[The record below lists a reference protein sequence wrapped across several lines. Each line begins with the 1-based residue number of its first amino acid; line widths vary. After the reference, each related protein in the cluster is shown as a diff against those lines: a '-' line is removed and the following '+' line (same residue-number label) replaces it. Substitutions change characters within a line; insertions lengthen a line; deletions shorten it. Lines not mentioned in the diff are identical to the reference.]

1 MSLCV
6 TSPQFIQAWR
16 IQSIRLPWKW
26 DEHAQ
31 VSTHVY
37 RVHIPIW
44 RLSLW
49 KPHTVS
55 PIDPLRVIVYSH
67 YTLAKVV
74 FCFVRWYS
82 DAAVSPWTCTV
93 FFTFFVNAYKGMA
106 MMIGLYCGATVDV
119 TAVLHRVN
127 RWRVII
133 SWELTGT
140 KLLQNKRSLSL
151 WCCTWSIDMT

>member
-1 MSLCV
+1 M
-6 TSPQFIQAWR
+6 
-16 IQSIRLPWKW
+16 
-26 DEHAQ
+26 
-31 VSTHVY
+31 Y

-74 FCFVRWYS
+74 FCFVCWYS
-82 DAAVSPWTCTV
+82 DAAVSPWTLLQNLDGV

-106 MMIGLYCGATVDV
+106 MVIGLYCGATVDV

-151 WCCTWSIDMT
+151 